1 MGRKDSF
8 WLTLDGYTNLCNN
21 LMDSD
26 FPVKELP
33 VLFSLSLRL
42 TTNEIDS
49 DKHYNMVFPE
59 FLEAICRFIDKLS
72 PIPPGEDS
80 TKWDMKRRQEQPLR
94 AKIETMI
101 PQLMRLISGQYKNIR
116 DKFVMPEREEDTGL
130 FKIDYDNPLYEGKI
144 PKRVKKKK
152 IENAIV

>member
-1 MGRKDSF
+1 
-8 WLTLDGYTNLCNN
+8 
-21 LMDSD
+21 
-26 FPVKELP
+26 
-33 VLFSLSLRL
+33 
-42 TTNEIDS
+42 
-49 DKHYNMVFPE
+49 
-59 FLEAICRFIDKLS
+59 
-72 PIPPGEDS
+72 
-80 TKWDMKRRQEQPLR
+80 
-94 AKIETMI
+94 MI